1 MFKTIENR
9 VFATLNSP
17 SSAYGTSLTTV
28 TANVESAVVDIS
40 HPLTDRSFTISG
52 LDINEADA
60 TTYCIRIYSG
70 PDGDRTLIGKY
81 TFAELGSSIIP
92 TSLPILSNNTPIALS
107 LESPN
112 IGGTSLKCNVY
123 FTYFKN
129 AYEQ

>member
-17 SSAYGTSLTTV
+17 SSSHGISLATV
-28 TANVESAVVDIS
+28 TENVEGLVVGIS
-40 HPLTDRSFTISG
+40 HPLIDRYFTISG

-70 PDGDRTLIGKY
+70 PDGDRTLIGEY
-81 TFAELGSSIIP
+81 RFAEIGSSIIP

-107 LESPN
+107 LESPH

>member
-1 MFKTIENR
+1 MFKNIENR
-9 VFATLNSP
+9 VFATLNS
-17 SSAYGTSLTTV
+17 SNSTNWIVLTTV
-28 TANVESAVVDIS
+28 TENVEGDVVNIP
-40 HPLTDRSFTISG
+40 HPLTDRPFTISG
-52 LDINEADA
+52 LAIKEADP
-60 TTYCIRIYSG
+60 TIYCIRLYSG

-92 TSLPILSNNTPIALS
+92 TSLPVLSNNTPIALS
-107 LESPN
+107 LESPY